1 MSDIRAG
8 KDERRA
14 AILKIAREVFLSDG
28 YAAASM
34 SQIAAKVG
42 GSKATLYN
50 YFPSKK
56 DLFFAVSEA
65 ESIRLMDLL
74 FRFNDI
80 NGDVFEGVRLF
91 CRRLIDVVLQDDMV
105 ALYRLIV
112 AESARFPE
120 LGQAV
125 YETGY
130 GPGMNRMAGLLQMA
144 MDHGLLRKADPRKG
158 AELLLDLCQGSLHDY
173 RLWGVRDSVTLEEI
187 TTAADRAA
195 AIFLTVY
202 GNDELAAVARSLI
215 V

>member
-1 MSDIRAG
+1 MTDAKTG

-34 SQIAAKVG
+34 SQIAARVG

-50 YFPSKK
+50 YFPSKR
-56 DLFFAVSEA
+56 DLFFAVSDA
-65 ESIRLMDLL
+65 ESTRLMELL
-74 FRFNDI
+74 FHFNDI

-91 CRRLIDVVLQDDMV
+91 CRRLIGAVLQEDML

-112 AESARFPE
+112 GESARFPE
-120 LGQAV
+120 LGQAA

-130 GPGMNRMAGLLQMA
+130 GPGTKRMAGLVQLA
-144 MDHGLLRKADPRKG
+144 MDHGLLRKADPWKG
-158 AELLLDLCQGSLHDY
+158 SELLLDLCQGSLHDY
-173 RLWGVRDSVTLEEI
+173 RLWGVKDAVTQEEI
-187 TTAADRAA
+187 DAAADQAA
-195 AIFLTVY
+195 AIFLAVY
-202 GNDELAAVARSLI
+202 GTDELAAVARTKI

>member
-1 MSDIRAG
+1 MSDGKTG

-14 AILKIAREVFLSDG
+14 AILKVAREVFLSDG

-34 SQIAAKVG
+34 SHIAARVG

-65 ESIRLMDLL
+65 DSVRMMDQL
-74 FRFNDI
+74 FQFDDI
-80 NGDVFEGVRLF
+80 IGDVFECVRLF
-91 CRRLIDVVLQDDMV
+91 CRRLVDVVLHDDML

-112 AESARFPE
+112 AESVRFPE
-120 LGQAV
+120 IGLAA

-130 GPGMNRMAGLLQMA
+130 GPGMKRMAGLLQMA
-144 MDHGLLRKADPRKG
+144 MDQGHLRKANPHKA
-158 AELLLDLCQGSLHDY
+158 AELVFELCQGCLHDY
-173 RLWGVRDSVTLEEI
+173 CLWGVRQNIPPEEI
-187 TTAADRAA
+187 IAAADQAA
-195 AIFLTVY
+195 AVFLTVY
-202 GNDELAAVARSLI
+202 GTDDVAAEARAKI